1 LFQIAERLKDITD
14 ELPKDVQEEMKL
26 AFVMLF
32 QKTSVF
38 TISRENI
45 QAICANILV
54 KHNTH
59 FPSGWHQIAFI
70 YYGEITIVLK
80 CDGEWGGGGC
90 GGWRGQSMQFHFP
103 SLHAPDFLVKWET
116 MAVA

>member
-14 ELPKDVQEEMKL
+14 ELPKDVQEETKL
-26 AFVMLF
+26 AFMMLF

-38 TISRENI
+38 TISRESV

-70 YYGEITIVLK
+70 YYGEISSSSFKVCFGEGGVGAEHTIP
-80 CDGEWGGGGC
+80 
-90 GGWRGQSMQFHFP
+90 FP
-103 SLHAPDFLVKWET
+103 LPICMPQTSW
-116 MAVA
+116 